1 MSEAQTLL
9 TAEMQQR
16 LAPYPLHGIVINRMR
31 QRDGGN
37 TMKVGFIGLGKMDFP
52 MATNLLTAGHRVT
65 VYNCTKSRAAELAA
79 QVATMANN
87 PEDCRDS
94 SVGIMML
101 SDDRAYE
108 ELLLSKMARPAAR
121 SQTLLRKFSMRARHY
136 LRLEVEFSG

>member
-1 MSEAQTLL
+1 
-9 TAEMQQR
+9 
-16 LAPYPLHGIVINRMR
+16 
-31 QRDGGN
+31 
-37 TMKVGFIGLGKMDFP
+37 MKVGFIGLGKMDFP